1 MGKAPPDPNLEQWL
15 GLMMLSWRTRYSRH
29 PASEYQL
36 VRALMKD
43 SYVAYR
49 SSRPGHHRQ
58 HHECPIEVQNDE
70 VAGAD
75 QQTDALE
82 AESKKE

>member
-1 MGKAPPDPNLEQWL
+1 MEKTPPDPNLEQWL

-49 SSRPGHHRQ
+49 SSRPGH
-58 HHECPIEVQNDE
+58 ECPIEVQNDE